1 MKFNIHASCK
11 TKRVVIFF
19 ACETFRLFQTLLYL
33 QPRRRLVI
41 SVMAEVTSF
50 TTENVSQ
57 IQNCCSTDA
66 NGTESCKQSS
76 AINGNSLNSVAAR
89 AADGNL
95 GNEVSRPSGTE
106 QPLDQSTVADDAGNS
121 LDLLNGAA
129 LGNETNILSKPSEIR
144 MNISND
150 QLQLSTQENQVGDT
164 NTATEAACVTNKC
177 PLNQLIL
184 ANTLA
189 SPAQDNQDVASSL
202 LPVPCMALTGNST
215 MATACVP
222 SPKTTVETQLSGL
235 VPHDASS
242 SATVNL
248 ANNAAGSLPVTT
260 GLSNTSSTMSTLKPS
275 ISCVISPQQNYIHL
289 MPTVST
295 SDMTGATQTTNCT
308 STTCVPG
315 NTWTSVALPKIPAPC
330 PNSDIQKDDSMSS
343 LSSANSLSLS
353 QTPVTLS
360 TPAILN
366 SHIVPAANNMVTSS
380 VAPVAIH
387 SLVYKTEAPQLHVNV
402 APSVELTISS
412 NLSLPVTASTT
423 MYTGVPAAVN
433 TLVPEETVSV
443 PNDGTATSAITE
455 TQTSSPPLTKDDASV
470 SAADSSNF
478 VPEILTAFL
487 NFTPCIKCNSLLVC
501 SCPGPSSGGQCSNV
515 ASTTCSAS
523 CQGVCTC
530 DGMTVDQTN
539 VSNPCPPDVKP
550 QIFPMVVSMQ

>member
-1 MKFNIHASCK
+1 
-11 TKRVVIFF
+11 
-19 ACETFRLFQTLLYL
+19 
-33 QPRRRLVI
+33 
-41 SVMAEVTSF
+41 MAEVTSF
-50 TTENVSQ
+50 TTENVSE
-57 IQNCCSTDA
+57 IQNCCSTVA

-76 AINGNSLNSVAAR
+76 AINGNSLNSVTAR

-129 LGNETNILSKPSEIR
+129 LGNETNLSKPSEIK

-164 NTATEAACVTNKC
+164 NTATDEAACVTNRC
-177 PLNQLIL
+177 PLNQLIF

-189 SPAQDNQDVASSL
+189 SPAQDSQDVASSL
-202 LPVPCMALTGNST
+202 LPVPYMVSTGNST
-215 MATACVP
+215 IATACVP

-242 SATVNL
+242 STTVNL
-248 ANNAAGSLPVTT
+248 ANNAAGRLPVTT

-275 ISCVISPQQNYIHL
+275 ISCVISSQQNYIHL
-289 MPTVST
+289 MSTVST
-295 SDMTGATQTTNCT
+295 SDITAVTQTTNCT

-315 NTWTSVALPKIPAPC
+315 NTWTSVALPKIPAPF

-343 LSSANSLSLS
+343 LLSANSLSFS

-366 SHIVPAANNMVTSS
+366 SHIVPAANHMVTSS

-387 SLVYKTEAPQLHVNV
+387 SLVHKTEGPQLNV
-402 APSVELTISS
+402 APSVESTISS

-423 MYTGVPAAVN
+423 MSTGVPAAVN

-443 PNDGTATSAITE
+443 PNDGTTTSAITE
-455 TQTSSPPLTKDDASV
+455 TQTSSPPLTKDGASV
-470 SAADSSNF
+470 SVADSSNF
-478 VPEILTAFL
+478 VPEILTAL
-487 NFTPCIKCNSLLVC
+487 SNFTPCIKCNSLLVC

-515 ASTTCSAS
+515 ASASCSAS

-530 DGMTVDQTN
+530 DGMTVNQTN

-550 QIFPMVVSMQ
+550 QIFPVVVSMQ